1 LRSLKDTKNGELMEE
16 MENIFEVKIPTRVS
30 RNTKIRISAYNHLLA
45 LKRAVKILRPDLSA
59 LEVKA
64 ESGRWELLS
73 LEGKPLGYIR
83 KIKN

>member
-1 LRSLKDTKNGELMEE
+1 MKET
-16 MENIFEVKIPTRVS
+16 ENTFEVKIPTRAS
-30 RNTKIRISAYNHLLA
+30 RNTKIRVSADNHLLA

-73 LEGKPLGYIR
+73 KEGKPLGYIR
-83 KIKN
+83 KIKNECMKK